1 MIKNKKL
8 VFTVL
13 ASSFAVCKLRP
24 EASIP
29 KWAYQGR
36 FISITKTEEEVSIV
50 CQTDNIPED
59 VVCAK
64 NWRALKIV
72 AELDFSLVGILAR
85 ISTVLANAGISIFAI
100 STYNTDYILVKQE
113 QLDKTLQTL
122 LDARYEFI

>member
-1 MIKNKKL
+1 MLKNNKL

-13 ASSFAVCKLRP
+13 VSSFAVCKLHP

-29 KWAYQGR
+29 KWAYQGS
-36 FISITKTEEEVSIV
+36 FISITKTQEEVSIV

-59 VVCAK
+59 VACVK
-64 NWRALKIV
+64 SWRALKIV
-72 AELDFSLVGILAR
+72 AELDFSLVGILAK
-85 ISTVLANAGISIFAI
+85 ISTILASAGISIFAI

-122 LDARYEFI
+122 LAAGYEFI

>member
-29 KWAYQGR
+29 QWAYQGR

-72 AELDFSLVGILAR
+72 AELDFVLVGILAA
-85 ISTVLANAGISIFAI
+85 ISNTLAQAGISIFAI
-100 STYNTDYILVKQE
+100 STYNTDYILVQE
-113 QLDKTLQTL
+113 KHLDLALQTL
-122 LDARYEFI
+122 LKAGCKVI